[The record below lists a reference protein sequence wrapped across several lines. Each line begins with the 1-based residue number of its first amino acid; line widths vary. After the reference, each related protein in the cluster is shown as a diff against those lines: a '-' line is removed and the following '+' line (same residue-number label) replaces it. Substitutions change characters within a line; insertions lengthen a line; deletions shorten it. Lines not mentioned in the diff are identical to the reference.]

1 MLLFLAIN
9 GVELRYAQHELSDV
23 FLKLAAGEVKYED
36 ILEWVIEHEIYPC
49 ATINVTQPSRSIHCL
64 PNQHHMLTVRDI
76 DYRSPS
82 RLCAAP

>member
-36 ILEWVIEHEIYPC
+36 ILEWVIEHEI
-49 ATINVTQPSRSIHCL
+49 
-64 PNQHHMLTVRDI
+64 
-76 DYRSPS
+76 
-82 RLCAAP
+82 